1 MPPSKQLSFPPL
13 VASQKWT
20 IKSEASWPGADYTR
34 RSRLK
39 VTLAD
44 AYHPAFMSE
53 LEKALG
59 DNFGCFKEA
68 LQPQAAEIPRGRPP
82 AEHGVKLIQPS
93 YTLRRKQTQDLQA
106 SLGASTQSLSGQV
119 SKSRF
124 LEQTQSAHGPT
135 PSYMWEDREQMGS
148 ISEWFAKYGRPS
160 PNPLNTKLYTTYE
173 PSRRR
178 CCGERSQAQKM
189 KKGSLTN

>member
-135 PSYMWEDREQMGS
+135 PSYMWEDREQVVRQAGVRKRGVCS
-148 ISEWFAKYGRPS
+148 A
-160 PNPLNTKLYTTYE
+160 
-173 PSRRR
+173 PSRLRLISA
-178 CCGERSQAQKM
+178 RSPADGLHFGMVCQVRQAIA
-189 KKGSLTN
+189 